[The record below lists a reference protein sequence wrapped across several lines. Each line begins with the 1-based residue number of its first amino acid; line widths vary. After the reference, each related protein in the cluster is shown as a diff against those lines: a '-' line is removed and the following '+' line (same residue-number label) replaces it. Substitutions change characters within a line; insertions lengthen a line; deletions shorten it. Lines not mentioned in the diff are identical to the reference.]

1 MQQTSLIAAGIALA
15 LIWCLATV
23 MMYLGTL
30 LFCQTMAEV
39 FGLTRSTDPEQNPLA
54 HLVALFITL
63 VWCAIT
69 SSLPV

>member
-1 MQQTSLIAAGIALA
+1 MQQASLLSAAVALA

-30 LFCQTMAEV
+30 PFCQTMAEV
-39 FGLTRSTDPEQNPLA
+39 FGVKSTDPEHNPLA